1 MSTDDAAGDALKA
14 KIREIEQTRLR
25 ALVTGDMAVAD
36 PLHAD
41 DFQLIPP
48 TGNPLS
54 KEAYLGAIAEG
65 DLTYLVFEPATEI
78 DVRLSDT
85 IAVIRYR
92 SRLEIV
98 DHGVL
103 RPLASY
109 WHTDHYEQRAGQWQI
124 VWSQATATNEGPD
137 ETP

>member
-1 MSTDDAAGDALKA
+1 
-14 KIREIEQTRLR
+14 
-25 ALVTGDMAVAD
+25 MAVAD
-36 PLHAD
+36 PLHAE

-48 TGNPLS
+48 TGNSLS
-54 KEAYLGAIAEG
+54 KADYLGAIAAG
-65 DLTYLVFEPATEI
+65 DHKYHVFEPATEI
-78 DVRLSDT
+78 DVRVSDT

-98 DHGVL
+98 DHGVI

-109 WHTDHYEQRAGQWQI
+109 WHTDHYELRAGQWQI
-124 VWSQATATNEGPD
+124 VWSQATATRSTTTD